1 MQKVISNS
9 SPLIHL
15 SKIGYLGLLKDYF
28 QRIVVPEAVYKE
40 CIVEGENR
48 EEVKF
53 LKEANW
59 IEVKQTKDKN
69 LIKLLESHLDYGES
83 EAIALALEIDAD
95 LILLDDL
102 DARETARIYD
112 LQITGTIGILLRA
125 KFEGKIVS
133 LKDTLR
139 KLMKTGFWI
148 NKKLIQELLKFAG
161 EI

>member
-15 SKIGYLGLLKDYF
+15 SKIGYLRLLK
-28 QRIVVPEAVYKE
+28 
-40 CIVEGENR
+40 
-48 EEVKF
+48 EV
-53 LKEANW
+53 NW

-139 KLMKTGFWI
+139 KFNGV
-148 NKKLIQELLKFAG
+148 NPV
-161 EI
+161 

>member
-15 SKIGYLGLLKDYF
+15 SKIGYLRLLKDYF

-40 CIVEGENR
+40 CIV
-48 EEVKF
+48 
-53 LKEANW
+53 
-59 IEVKQTKDKN
+59 
-69 LIKLLESHLDYGES
+69 
-83 EAIALALEIDAD
+83 
-95 LILLDDL
+95 
-102 DARETARIYD
+102 
-112 LQITGTIGILLRA
+112 
-125 KFEGKIVS
+125 S

-148 NKKLIQELLKFAG
+148 NKELIQELLKFAG

>member
-40 CIVEGENR
+40 C
-48 EEVKF
+48 
-53 LKEANW
+53 
-59 IEVKQTKDKN
+59 
-69 LIKLLESHLDYGES
+69 
-83 EAIALALEIDAD
+83 
-95 LILLDDL
+95 LDDM

-148 NKKLIQELLKFAG
+148 KRKLIQELLKFAG
-161 EI
+161 EM

>member
-1 MQKVISNS
+1 MQKVIS
-9 SPLIHL
+9 
-15 SKIGYLGLLKDYF
+15 
-28 QRIVVPEAVYKE
+28 
-40 CIVEGENR
+40 IVEGKNR

-83 EAIALALEIDAD
+83 EAIALEIDAD

-102 DARETARIYD
+102 DTRETARIYD

-148 NKKLIQELLKFAG
+148 NKKLVQELLKFAG

>member
-40 CIVEGENR
+40 CIVEG
-48 EEVKF
+48 
-53 LKEANW
+53 
-59 IEVKQTKDKN
+59 KN
-69 LIKLLESHLDYGES
+69 
-83 EAIALALEIDAD
+83 
-95 LILLDDL
+95 
-102 DARETARIYD
+102 
-112 LQITGTIGILLRA
+112 
-125 KFEGKIVS
+125 VS

-148 NKKLIQELLKFAG
+148 NKRLIQELLKFAG

>member
-1 MQKVISNS
+1 M
-9 SPLIHL
+9 
-15 SKIGYLGLLKDYF
+15 
-28 QRIVVPEAVYKE
+28 
-40 CIVEGENR
+40 
-48 EEVKF
+48 
-53 LKEANW
+53 
-59 IEVKQTKDKN
+59 
-69 LIKLLESHLDYGES
+69 ESHLDYGES

-112 LQITGTIGILLRA
+112 LQITGTIGILLRT

>member
-40 CIVEGENR
+40 CMVEGKNK
-48 EEVKF
+48 EEVKI

-59 IEVKQTKDKN
+59 IEVKRTKDKN
-69 LIKLLESHLDYGES
+69 LVKLLESYLDYGES
-83 EAIALALEIDAD
+83 EAIALALEINAD

-102 DARETARIYD
+102 DARERARIYD
-112 LQITGTIGILLRA
+112 L
-125 KFEGKIVS
+125 
-133 LKDTLR
+133 
-139 KLMKTGFWI
+139 
-148 NKKLIQELLKFAG
+148 
-161 EI
+161 

>member
-40 CIVEGENR
+40 CMVEGKNR

-83 EAIALALEIDAD
+83 EAIALEIDAD

-102 DARETARIYD
+102 DTRETARIYD

-148 NKKLIQELLKFAG
+148 NKKLVQELLKFAG